1 MIEPPL
7 GDWGI
12 AESGEFKLDDA
23 RTKPPSDESRSK
35 KELEKALKKT
45 VKSIAK
51 LQRKLFADDRFSLL
65 LVFQA
70 MDAAGKDGTIRA
82 VMSGVNPAGCQVF
95 SFKSPSVEELEHDYL
110 WRTNRRLPE
119 RGRIGIFNRSYYEE
133 VLAVRVNP
141 HYLENQRIPLK
152 TQEFSAENIWQERF
166 GSIRDS
172 ELHLAR
178 NGTVILKFFLNV
190 SKEEQKNRFLDRL
203 TDPDRYWKF
212 SKSDLP
218 ARQQWDE
225 YMDAYQSVLE
235 QTSRAHAPWFSIPA
249 DDKPYM
255 RLQVAKTIEDTL
267 KVLPLRYPQKT
278 AEELAFFDEHIAL
291 LKNE

>member
-1 MIEPPL
+1 MIDPPPGDWAVPFDGSFKVSGAETEPPENE
-7 GDWGI
+7 D
-12 AESGEFKLDDA
+12 
-23 RTKPPSDESRSK
+23 RSK
-35 KELEKALKKT
+35 KELEKALRKS
-45 VKSIAK
+45 VKNIAS
-51 LQRKLFADDRFSLL
+51 LQRKLYADDRFALL
-65 LVFQA
+65 LIFQA

-133 VLAVRVNP
+133 VLAVRVNTG
-141 HYLENQRIPLK
+141 YLANQRLPSVPK
-152 TQEFSAENIWQERF
+152 DIWQERF
-166 GSIRDS
+166 DSIRDT
-172 ELHLAR
+172 ERHLAR
-178 NGTVILKFFLNV
+178 NGTVVLKFFLNV
-190 SKEEQKNRFLDRL
+190 SKEEQKRRFMARL
-203 TDPDRYWKF
+203 TDPERYWKF

-225 YMDAYQSVLE
+225 YMDAYDDLLNE
-235 QTSRAHAPWFSIPA
+235 TSRAHAPWYAVPA

-255 RLQVAKTIEDTL
+255 RLQVASTIEETL
-267 KVLPLRYPQKT
+267 EALPLRYPEKT

-291 LKNE
+291 LENE